1 MTAKRTSAS
10 SKKSVIT
17 RILKKIAIT
26 LSVIAGCLFLL
37 YAVVMGYENISQHIV
52 YKEAEQL
59 LNDPMGRKD
68 LLGMK
73 LRYTFI
79 SPRNNV
85 GLLQIK
91 PSSRQSAKNTFELP
105 PDKSPNDTLNS
116 LQKAAANANW
126 TITDVNDDCNYS
138 CSFVARKNGSNDLH
152 LDVIIVTKGYLS
164 DYNNTVSV
172 SIRKE

>member
-59 LNDPMGRKD
+59 LNDSMGRKD

-73 LRYTFI
+73 LKYTHVN
-79 SPRNNV
+79 PRTDV
-85 GLLQIK
+85 GILRIK
-91 PSSRQSAKNTFELP
+91 PRSDYSVTNSFEVDSAKQEDELRRE
-105 PDKSPNDTLNS
+105 LE
-116 LQKAAANANW
+116 AA
-126 TITDVNDDCNYS
+126 T
-138 CSFVARKNGSNDLH
+138 KNGGWSITESYKID
-152 LDVIIVTKGYLS
+152 DSTYAMWATKRDDEKRLYLTI
-164 DYNNTVSV
+164 YTVKDDTEKV
-172 SIRKE
+172 NVFITIRCQ

>member
-73 LRYTFI
+73 LKYTHVN
-79 SPRNNV
+79 PRTDV
-85 GLLQIK
+85 GILRIK
-91 PSSRQSAKNTFELP
+91 PRSDYSVTNSFEVDSAKQEDELRRE
-105 PDKSPNDTLNS
+105 LE
-116 LQKAAANANW
+116 AAAKSGGWSITESYKIDDSTYAMW
-126 TITDVNDDCNYS
+126 ATKRDDEKRLYLTIYTVKDDTEKVNV
-138 CSFVARKNGSNDLH
+138 F
-152 LDVIIVTKGYLS
+152 IT
-164 DYNNTVSV
+164 
-172 SIRKE
+172 IRCQ